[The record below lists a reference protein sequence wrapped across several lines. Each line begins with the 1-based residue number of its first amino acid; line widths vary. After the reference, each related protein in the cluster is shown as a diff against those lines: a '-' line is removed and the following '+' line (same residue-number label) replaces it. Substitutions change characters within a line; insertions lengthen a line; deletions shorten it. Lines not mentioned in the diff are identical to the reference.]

1 MLGAAV
7 AIARDRPHVKSPAS
21 VTSLITHALAA
32 LEAGTFV
39 RLLLSQPMTD
49 ATPCER
55 VIGRLVQMRGAP
67 ALSLTLREPRRDTTQ
82 NLALAEVAG
91 WLAAQVPAV
100 FRSAV
105 LETTAKTWQLHVA
118 KDGSLKLAAHRPA
131 QTATPSRQHD
141 RAKSRFLDD
150 AALPWLV
157 QLGLCTPDGA
167 VRASMADKLR
177 QLERYLEIVSH
188 LAADCGWRAG
198 DTITVA
204 DMGCGKGYLTF
215 GVWHLLTRHLGL
227 SATVLGVET
236 RPDLVEKTNVV
247 ARAVGAESLSFVPG
261 RIADTA
267 LPKVDVLIALHACNT
282 ATDDALRRGVAAGA
296 RLILLSP
303 CCHQEL
309 RPQLGQPEPIA
320 PILAHGIMAERFSE
334 WLTDGLRA
342 LHLERAGYATKVIE
356 FVASEHT
363 PRNLLLAGVRR
374 TDPTDASGRERA
386 ADAIRG
392 LKTWAGIGHHALDD
406 LLLD

>member
-1 MLGAAV
+1 MNPAAPLESFLAHV
-7 AIARDRPHVKSPAS
+7 A
-21 VTSLITHALAA
+21 AA
-32 LEAGTFV
+32 LRDGTFV
-39 RLLLSQPMTD
+39 RLLLSQPLAG

-55 VIGRLVQMRGAP
+55 VIGRLVQVRGAP

-82 NLALAEVAG
+82 NLGLDAVAG
-91 WLAAQVPAV
+91 WLGAQLPAV

-105 LETTAKTWQLHVA
+105 LETTAKTWQLHAA
-118 KDGSLKLAAHRPA
+118 KDGSLKLAAHRPT
-131 QTATPSRQHD
+131 QTAAPSRQHD
-141 RAKSRFLDD
+141 RAKSRFLDA

-167 VRASMADKLR
+167 VRASMADKHR

-198 DTITVA
+198 DAVTVA

-215 GVWHLLTRHLGL
+215 GVWHLLTKHLGL
-227 SATVLGVET
+227 RATVLGVEA
-236 RPDLVEKTNVV
+236 RADLVEKTSAV
-247 ARAVGAESLSFVPG
+247 ARAIGADGLSFTVG
-261 RIADTA
+261 TIADAA
-267 LPKVDVLIALHACNT
+267 LPPVDVLIALHACNT
-282 ATDDALRRGVAAGA
+282 ATDDALSRGVRAGA
-296 RLILLSP
+296 RLVLLSP

-309 RPQLGQPEPIA
+309 RPQLGRPEPLA

-342 LHLERAGYATKVIE
+342 LHLERAGYTTKVVE
-356 FVASEHT
+356 FVSSEHT

-374 TDPTDASGRERA
+374 ATPPDVAVRA
-386 ADAIRG
+386 QAAGEIQR
-392 LKTWAGIGHHALDD
+392 LKAWAGVGHHALDR

>member
-1 MLGAAV
+1 M
-7 AIARDRPHVKSPAS
+7 KSPAPVDS
-21 VTSLITHALAA
+21 FITYALAA

-39 RLLLSQPMTD
+39 RLLLSQPVAN

-55 VIGRLVQMRGAP
+55 VIGRLVQVRGAP
-67 ALSLTLREPRRDTTQ
+67 ALSLTLRESRRDTTQ
-82 NLALAEVAG
+82 NLALTEVAT

-100 FRSAV
+100 FRSGM
-105 LETTAKTWQLHVA
+105 LETTSKNWQLHAA
-118 KDGSLKLAAHRPA
+118 KDGRLKLASHRPA
-131 QTATPSRQHD
+131 QTAAPSRQHD
-141 RAKSRFLDD
+141 RAKSRFLDA

-167 VRASMADKLR
+167 VRASMADKHR
-177 QLERYLEIVSH
+177 QLERYLEIISH

-198 DTITVA
+198 DAITVA

-227 SATVLGVET
+227 NVTVVGVET
-236 RPDLVEKTNVV
+236 RPDLVERTSAV
-247 ARAVGAESLSFVPG
+247 ACAVGAESLRFICG
-261 RIADTA
+261 TIADA
-267 LPKVDVLIALHACNT
+267 MLPTIDVFIALHACNT

-296 RLILLSP
+296 RLIVLSP

-342 LHLERAGYATKVIE
+342 LHLERAGYATKMIE

-363 PRNLLLAGVRR
+363 PRNLLLVGVRR
-374 TDPTDASGRERA
+374 PEPSSEAARA
-386 ADAIRG
+386 AATEAIVR
-392 LKTWAGIGHHALDD
+392 LKAWTGVSHHALDG
-406 LLLD
+406 LLDTTG

>member
-1 MLGAAV
+1 LNSTTPV
-7 AIARDRPHVKSPAS
+7 ESFIH
-21 VTSLITHALAA
+21 HATAA
-32 LEAGTFV
+32 LRDGTFV
-39 RLLLSQPMTD
+39 RLLLSQPVAG

-55 VIGRLVQMRGAP
+55 VIGRLVQVRGTP
-67 ALSLTLREPRRDTTQ
+67 TLSLTLREPRRDTTQ
-82 NLALAEVAG
+82 NLALDAVAA
-91 WLAAQVPAV
+91 WLAARVPAE

-105 LETTAKTWQLHVA
+105 LETTAKTWQLHAA
-118 KDGSLKLAAHRPA
+118 KDGKLKLAAHRPA
-131 QTATPSRQHD
+131 QTDAPSRQHD
-141 RAKSRFLDD
+141 RAKSRFLDA

-167 VRASMADKLR
+167 VRASMADKHR

-198 DTITVA
+198 DAVTVA

-227 SATVLGVET
+227 RATVVGVEA
-236 RPDLVEKTNVV
+236 RADLVEKTNAV
-247 ARAVGAESLSFVPG
+247 ARAVGAESLSFQAG
-261 RIADTA
+261 TIADAT
-267 LPKVDVLIALHACNT
+267 LPAVDLFIALHACNT
-282 ATDDALRRGVAAGA
+282 ATDDALRRGVKAGA
-296 RLILLSP
+296 RMILLSP

-342 LHLERAGYATKVIE
+342 LHLERTGYGTKIIE
-356 FVASEHT
+356 FVSSEHT

-374 TDPTDASGRERA
+374 EGPPDATARERA
-386 ADAIRG
+386 TGEIAR
-392 LKTWAGIGHHALDD
+392 LKSWAAIGHHALDD